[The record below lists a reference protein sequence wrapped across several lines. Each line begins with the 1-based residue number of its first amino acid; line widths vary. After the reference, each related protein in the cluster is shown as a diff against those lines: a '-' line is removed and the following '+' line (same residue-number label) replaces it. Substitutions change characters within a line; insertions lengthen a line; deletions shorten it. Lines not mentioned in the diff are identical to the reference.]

1 MTKSDVRWSDLPSK
15 SGVYFFIGAK
25 KEVLYIGKATNLKN
39 RVKSYFDNDIA
50 LKRSTL
56 IEKMVCDS
64 VKIDW
69 VVTDS
74 VLEAMLLEAN
84 LIRTHKPFYNTRS
97 KDDKSFNCVVITKDE
112 FPRILIVR
120 GKDIDK
126 ETEDQYQYIFGPY
139 PSGALFKDAM
149 KIVRKLFQFYDSD
162 FADKSAQNKLSKG
175 KIDFNRQIG
184 LYPDKCTKAE
194 YARTIK
200 HVRLFFE
207 GKKQSIIADLENE
220 MHRLAKQEKFE
231 QAHIIKKKIFSLKH
245 IQDVSL
251 IKDESRAY
259 ADDKTIRIEAYD
271 IAHLQGSDMVGVMTV
286 VENGNTANSEYR
298 KFIIKSTQTPDDTK
312 ALKEVLERRFVHTEW
327 PIPTFIVV
335 DGSTAQVRTAEAVLK
350 QASQFIPVVGVVK
363 DEHHKPV
370 RLKGSRKIIDEYKK
384 QILLANAESHRFAI
398 TFHRSKRKIVL

>member
-1 MTKSDVRWSDLPSK
+1 MRKSDYVWKEVPK
-15 SGVYFFIGAK
+15 GPGVYFFIGGK
-25 KEVLYIGKATNLKN
+25 KELLYIGKATNLKS
-39 RVKSYFDNDIA
+39 RIKSYFDGDIA
-50 LKRSTL
+50 QKRSTL
-56 IEKMVCDS
+56 IEKMVSES

-120 GKDIDK
+120 GKDIDTA
-126 ETEDQYQYIFGPY
+126 TEDQYQYIFGPY
-139 PSGALFKDAM
+139 PSGTLFKDAM
-149 KIVRKLFQFYDSD
+149 KIVRKLFQFYDGEYMER
-162 FADKSAQNKLSKG
+162 ANTSKILRG

-184 LYPDKCTKAE
+184 LYPDQCTKAE

-207 GKKQSIIADLENE
+207 GKKQSIIADLEKE
-220 MHRLAKQEKFE
+220 MHRYAKQEKFE

-271 IAHLQGSDMVGVMTV
+271 IAHLQGSNMVGVMTV

-312 ALKEVLERRFVHTEW
+312 ALREVLERRFTHTEW

-350 QASQFIPVVGVVK
+350 HVGQFIPVVGVVK

-370 RLKGSRKIIDEYKK
+370 RLIGSKKIIDEYKK

-398 TFHRSKRKIVL
+398 TFHRSKRKIM